1 MKRLYFIIYGYTLAK
16 DKLTEKTGKL
26 WYCFYICRIMIKSRF
41 FKKFLTTP
49 PVLIDQVRL
58 IYILSLVVG
67 LLSALAAV
75 ILKNS
80 IHFVNRILTESITR
94 ESGSYLYLAYPV
106 VGMLL
111 TLLFVKYIVKDNI
124 GHGVSR
130 VLYAISKKKSRLRL
144 HNTWTSIVAGT
155 LTIGFGGSV
164 GAEAPIVLT
173 GSSIGSAIGR
183 FFKLNYRNITLLIG
197 CGAAGAVAGI
207 FKAPIAGI
215 IFTLE
220 ILMLDLTLSSIV
232 PLLISSVTAA
242 TVTYFLMGDKVLFSF
257 TITEAFIIR
266 NIPWYLL
273 LGIIS
278 GLVSLYFSK
287 MTLFLEARFEKIK
300 NIFIRLVT
308 GGIILGVLIYLF
320 PPFYGE
326 GYDTIMSLLQG
337 DMDSVFGNSFFNRFA
352 DNYLLYVL
360 FLFCLVMV
368 KVIASSS
375 TNGAGGVGGIFA
387 PTLFLGGVNGFLVAN
402 LLNKFANV
410 DIPDNRFVLVGMAGM
425 MAGVMHA
432 PLTSIFLI
440 AEITGGYDLL
450 IPLII
455 TSTVAY
461 ITTRGFEPH
470 SIYHVRLAK
479 RGELITHDKD
489 KAVLTFMDWRKEIET
504 DLIKVKA
511 TDKLGDLIKIISKSK
526 RNLFPVVD
534 NYNVLEGVVSL
545 DDVRE
550 IMFNNEL
557 YNTTLVRD
565 LMTIPPSYIDKREN
579 IETVME
585 TFRKT
590 GAWNLPVLDNG
601 YYVGFISKSRIYSTY
616 RELLVQFS
624 EE

>member
-1 MKRLYFIIYGYTLAK
+1 MFKN
-16 DKLTEKTGKL
+16 
-26 WYCFYICRIMIKSRF
+26 RF
-41 FKKFLTTP
+41 FRKLLHP
-49 PVLIDQVRL
+49 RASDIDQVKL
-58 IYILSLVVG
+58 LYILSLVVG
-67 LLSALAAV
+67 LLSALAAA
-75 ILKNS
+75 ILKNA
-80 IHFVNRILTESITR
+80 IHYTHQILTQGITR

-106 VGMLL
+106 AGMLL
-111 TLLFVKYIVKDNI
+111 TLIFVRFIVKDNI
-124 GHGVSR
+124 GHGISR
-130 VLYAISKKKSRLRL
+130 VLHAISKRKSYIKA
-144 HNTWTSIVAGT
+144 HNTWSSILAST

-173 GSSIGSAIGR
+173 GSSIGSAVGR
-183 FFKLNYRNITLLIG
+183 FFKLNYRSITLLIG
-197 CGAAGAVAGI
+197 CGAAGAVSGI

-215 IFTLE
+215 VFTLE
-220 ILMLDLTLSSIV
+220 ILMLDLTISSIV

-242 TVTYFLMGDKVLFSF
+242 TVAYFLMGDKVLFTF
-257 TITEAFIIR
+257 TITEAFNIS
-266 NIPWYLL
+266 NIPWYLV
-273 LGIIS
+273 LGVLS
-278 GLVSLYFSK
+278 GMISLYFSK
-287 MTLFLEARFEKIK
+287 MTLFLEGQYEKIK
-300 NIFIRLVT
+300 NVFIRLMI
-308 GGIILGVLIYLF
+308 GGLILGGLIYLF

-326 GYDTIMSLLQG
+326 GYDTIMLLLQG
-337 DMDSVFGNSFFNRFA
+337 NTDSVFGNSIFSQFA
-352 DNYLLYVL
+352 DNYYVIILFMLGLVLL
-360 FLFCLVMV
+360 

-387 PTLFLGGVNGFLVAN
+387 PTLFIGGVNGFFVAS
-402 LLNKFANV
+402 LLNRFLGA

-432 PLTSIFLI
+432 PLTAIFLI

-461 ITTRGFEPH
+461 ITTRSFEKH
-470 SIYHVRLAK
+470 SIYHVQLAE

-489 KAVLTFMDWRKEIET
+489 KAVLTFMDWKKEIET
-504 DLIKVKA
+504 DLLKVRG
-511 TDKLGDLIKIISKSK
+511 TDTLGDLIKIIAKSN
-526 RNLFPVVD
+526 RNLYPVVD
-534 NYNVLEGVVSL
+534 EYNILEGVVSL

-557 YNTTLVRD
+557 YDITRMKD
-565 LMTIPPSYIDKREN
+565 IMTIPPSYIDKSEN

-590 GAWNLPVLDNG
+590 GAWNLPVLDSG
-601 YYVGFISKSRIYSTY
+601 YYVGFISKSRLFTTY